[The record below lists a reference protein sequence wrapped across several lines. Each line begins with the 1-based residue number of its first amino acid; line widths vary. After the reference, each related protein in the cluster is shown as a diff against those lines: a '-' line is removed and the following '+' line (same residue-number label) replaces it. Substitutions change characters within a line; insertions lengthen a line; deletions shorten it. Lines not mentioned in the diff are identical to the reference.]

1 MIFLF
6 VFVVRCFSSLASSS
20 RRWLRCRP
28 VIRGQCSRSTSPTS
42 ITIKLRVKAQ
52 TINPEQ
58 LSYHQHDQ
66 ITWCLQNRLD
76 EIIKVDTCV
85 CVLML
90 RAIVSVQAF
99 SCCSLCCV
107 YVLSLLCSCPPI
119 SNLEQIN

>member
-90 RAIVSVQAF
+90 RAIVSVAGLFLLF
-99 SCCSLCCV
+99 SSVVSTCRF
-107 YVLSLLCSCPPI
+107 YRTAYPPV
-119 SNLEQIN
+119 SAQKP